1 MAAEATMTAKGS
13 KRGARVLSVALLAA
27 IGAYLADRVMLFTTP
42 PPAVPGAS
50 AAQTLAPAYDRQRL
64 LQTTLFGTAAAP
76 SNAGPVVN
84 APETRLALTLHGL
97 FSGNSES
104 SALISAAGGQPRR
117 YLEGASL
124 PGGAVLAEVQ
134 KDQVL
139 LRRQGQLEVLR
150 FPKGAAAAGFRTQ
163 GTGPSAASAV
173 LSALPPTLPGV
184 QDTRRPQNASANP
197 SSSRQRSVSA
207 RATPSASASYGS
219 GANAFSP
226 RSALRAFQGALAEQ
240 GEAALASY
248 GLAPASGAGGLEINN
263 QVPAAALAQVG
274 LRPGDR
280 ILSVNGQGVDGLAQN
295 PQQIDAVLAS
305 GSARLE
311 IQRGQRTFF
320 VTAPIPE

>member
-1 MAAEATMTAKGS
+1 MTAKGS
-13 KRGARVLSVALLAA
+13 KQGARVLTLALLVAL
-27 IGAYLADRVMLFTTP
+27 GAYLADRVILFTTP
-42 PPAVPGAS
+42 PPTIPGTTATP
-50 AAQTLAPAYDRQRL
+50 APKPAYDRQRL
-64 LQTTLFGTAAAP
+64 LQTALFGTAAGP
-76 SNAGPVVN
+76 SSAGLVVN

-97 FSGNSES
+97 FSGSSES

-117 YLEGASL
+117 YLEGAAL

-150 FPKGAAAAGFRTQ
+150 FPKGAAAAGFRAQSTS
-163 GTGPSAASAV
+163 SAPEGAA
-173 LSALPPTLPGV
+173 LSALPSTLPGV
-184 QDTRRPQNASANP
+184 RDTRRPQGPNASP
-197 SSSRQRSVSA
+197 SPSRQRDANPV
-207 RATPSASASYGS
+207 ASASSTG
-219 GANAFSP
+219 GASAFSP

-248 GLAPASGAGGLEINN
+248 GLAPASGGAGLEINN

>member
-1 MAAEATMTAKGS
+1 MAPEATMTANGS
-13 KRGARVLSVALLAA
+13 NRGARVLSLALLVAL
-27 IGAYLADRVMLFTTP
+27 GAYLADRVMLFTTP
-42 PPAVPGAS
+42 PPAVPGARVTP
-50 AAQTLAPAYDRQRL
+50 ATAPAYDRQRL
-64 LQTTLFGTAAAP
+64 LQAALFGTAAGP
-76 SNAGPVVN
+76 SAAGPVAN

-139 LRRQGQLEVLR
+139 LRRQGQLEALR
-150 FPKGAAAAGFRTQ
+150 FPKGAAAAGFRAQ
-163 GTGPSAASAV
+163 GAGSAADSAA
-173 LSALPPTLPGV
+173 LSALPSTLAGV
-184 QDTRRPQNASANP
+184 QDTRQRQSASVGS
-197 SSSRQRSVSA
+197 SSSRPR
-207 RATPSASASYGS
+207 SASDLARRPTSAPGAGS
-219 GANAFSP
+219 ANVFSP
-226 RSALRAFQGALAEQ
+226 RSSLRAFQGALAEQ
-240 GEAALASY
+240 GDAALASY
-248 GLAPASGAGGLEINN
+248 GLAPASGGGLEINN

>member
-1 MAAEATMTAKGS
+1 MTASGS
-13 KRGARVLSVALLAA
+13 KHGARALSLALL
-27 IGAYLADRVMLFTTP
+27 IVLGAYLADRVILFTTL
-42 PPAVPGAS
+42 PPAVPGGTATP
-50 AAQTLAPAYDRQRL
+50 ALAPAYDRQRL
-64 LQTTLFGTAAAP
+64 QQTALFGTATGP
-76 SNAGPVVN
+76 SAAGPVVN

-97 FSGNSES
+97 FSGSSES
-104 SALISAAGGQPRR
+104 SALIAAAGGQPRR
-117 YLEGASL
+117 YLEGAAL

-139 LRRQGQLEVLR
+139 LRRQGLLEVLR
-150 FPKGAAAAGFRTQ
+150 FPKGAASSGFRPQ
-163 GTGPSAASAV
+163 GAGAPADGTAP
-173 LSALPPTLPGV
+173 SALPSTLPGV
-184 QDTRRPQNASANP
+184 RAAGRPQGANGSQSPSQPRRP
-197 SSSRQRSVSA
+197 SSIA
-207 RATPSASASYGS
+207 ASASGAGS
-219 GANAFSP
+219 AFSP

-248 GLAPASGAGGLEINN
+248 GLAPATGGAGLEINN

>member
-117 YLEGASL
+117 YLERASYLGERCSRRSKRIKCFSDARASSRSSVFRRAQL
-124 PGGAVLAEVQ
+124 PQAFVPRARVPPPPAPYSPLSRRPCREFRIRAGPGTLAQ
-134 KDQVL
+134 I
-139 LRRQGQLEVLR
+139 RPRPG
-150 FPKGAAAAGFRTQ
+150 
-163 GTGPSAASAV
+163 SAA
-173 LSALPPTLPGV
+173 
-184 QDTRRPQNASANP
+184 
-197 SSSRQRSVSA
+197 
-207 RATPSASASYGS
+207 
-219 GANAFSP
+219 
-226 RSALRAFQGALAEQ
+226 
-240 GEAALASY
+240 
-248 GLAPASGAGGLEINN
+248 
-263 QVPAAALAQVG
+263 
-274 LRPGDR
+274 
-280 ILSVNGQGVDGLAQN
+280 
-295 PQQIDAVLAS
+295 
-305 GSARLE
+305 
-311 IQRGQRTFF
+311 
-320 VTAPIPE
+320 

>member
-76 SNAGPVVN
+76 LQRRS
-84 APETRLALTLHGL
+84 
-97 FSGNSES
+97 
-104 SALISAAGGQPRR
+104 GGQCAGNPPCPHAPRTLQR
-117 YLEGASL
+117 KQRIERPDLRRRWAAAALFRRGLL
-124 PGGAVLAEVQ
+124 PGGLGA
-134 KDQVL
+134 
-139 LRRQGQLEVLR
+139 RGG
-150 FPKGAAAAGFRTQ
+150 PKGSSASPTPGPARGPPFSEGAAAAGFRTQ

-184 QDTRRPQNASANP
+184 QDTRRPRNASANP

-240 GEAALASY
+240 GRQPLRAMASPPPA
-248 GLAPASGAGGLEINN
+248 APAAGNN

-295 PQQIDAVLAS
+295 PQQIDAVPSLRR
-305 GSARLE
+305 ARLE
-311 IQRGQRTFF
+311 VNMTGEPFS
-320 VTAPIPE
+320 

>member
-1 MAAEATMTAKGS
+1 MAAEATMTANGS
-13 KRGARVLSVALLAA
+13 KRGARALSVALLIAL
-27 IGAYLADRVMLFTTP
+27 GTYLADRVMLFTTP
-42 PPAVPGAS
+42 PPAVPGAT
-50 AAQTLAPAYDRQRL
+50 ATPALTPAYDRQRL
-64 LQTTLFGTAAAP
+64 LQTALFGTAAGP
-76 SNAGPVVN
+76 SAAGPVMN

-97 FSGNSES
+97 FSGSSES

-150 FPKGAAAAGFRTQ
+150 FPKGAAAAGFRAQ
-163 GTGPSAASAV
+163 GTGSAA
-173 LSALPPTLPGV
+173 LSALPSALPGV
-184 QDTRRPQNASANP
+184 QDRRRASVTP
-197 SSSRQRSVSA
+197 TLSRQRSASA
-207 RATPSASASYGS
+207 LGSASASAPGS
-219 GANAFSP
+219 GSANAFSP

-240 GEAALASY
+240 GESALASY
-248 GLAPASGAGGLEINN
+248 GLAPASGGAGLEINN

>member
-1 MAAEATMTAKGS
+1 MTARGS
-13 KRGARVLSVALLAA
+13 RRGARLLSLALLVAL
-27 IGAYLADRVMLFTTP
+27 GAYLADRVLLFTTP
-42 PPAVPGAS
+42 LPAMPGAE
-50 AAQTLAPAYDRQRL
+50 AAPALAPAYDRQRL
-64 LQTTLFGTAAAP
+64 LQTALFGTAAGP
-76 SNAGPVVN
+76 SASGPVVN

-97 FSGNSES
+97 FSGSSES

-124 PGGAVLAEVQ
+124 PGGAVLTEVQ

-150 FPKGAAAAGFRTQ
+150 FPKGAASEGFRAQ
-163 GTGPSAASAV
+163 GTGGLGNGAA
-173 LSALPPTLPGV
+173 LSALPSALPGV
-184 QDTRRPQNASANP
+184 RDRRRPQNASVSP
-197 SSSRQRSVSA
+197 SSLRQRSADALAS
-207 RATPSASASYGS
+207 PSASALGTDRSS
-219 GANAFSP
+219 AFSP

-248 GLAPASGAGGLEINN
+248 GLAPASGGAGLEINN

-274 LRPGDR
+274 LRAGDR
-280 ILSVNGQGVDGLAQN
+280 ILTVNGQGVDGLAQN

>member
-150 FPKGAAAAGFRTQ
+150 LPKGAAAAGFRTQ

-184 QDTRRPQNASANP
+184 QDTRRPRNASANP

-226 RSALRAFQGALAEQ
+226 RSRPARLPGRAR
-240 GEAALASY
+240 
-248 GLAPASGAGGLEINN
+248 GAGGGSPCELWPSPP
-263 QVPAAALAQVG
+263 PAAPAAWKLIT
-274 LRPGDR
+274 RCP
-280 ILSVNGQGVDGLAQN
+280 
-295 PQQIDAVLAS
+295 PQLWPRWACARGIAS
-305 GSARLE
+305 CRSMARAW
-311 IQRGQRTFF
+311 
-320 VTAPIPE
+320 TAWRKIPNKLMRC

>member
-1 MAAEATMTAKGS
+1 MTAKGS

-184 QDTRRPQNASANP
+184 QDTRRPRNASANP
-197 SSSRQRSVSA
+197 SSSRQRSVECPGDALSKCFLRERRQRFLAAICPA
-207 RATPSASASYGS
+207 RLPG
-219 GANAFSP
+219 
-226 RSALRAFQGALAEQ
+226 RAR
-240 GEAALASY
+240 
-248 GLAPASGAGGLEINN
+248 GAGGGSPCELW
-263 QVPAAALAQVG
+263 P
-274 LRPGDR
+274 RPR
-280 ILSVNGQGVDGLAQN
+280 QRRR
-295 PQQIDAVLAS
+295 
-305 GSARLE
+305 RL
-311 IQRGQRTFF
+311 GN
-320 VTAPIPE
+320 

>member
-1 MAAEATMTAKGS
+1 MAAEATMTANGS
-13 KRGARVLSVALLAA
+13 KRGARVLSLALLVAL
-27 IGAYLADRVMLFTTP
+27 GTYLADRVMLFTTP
-42 PPAVPGAS
+42 PPAVPGAT
-50 AAQTLAPAYDRQRL
+50 ATPALAPAYDRQRL
-64 LQTTLFGTAAAP
+64 LQTPLFGTVAGP
-76 SNAGPVVN
+76 SAAGPVVN

-97 FSGNSES
+97 FSGSSES

-150 FPKGAAAAGFRTQ
+150 FPKGAAAAGFRAQ
-163 GTGPSAASAV
+163 GTGSSADGPALTA
-173 LSALPPTLPGV
+173 LSSTLPGIR
-184 QDTRRPQNASANP
+184 DTRRPQNASASP
-197 SSSRQRSVSA
+197 SSPQQRSTSPLRTASVSA
-207 RATPSASASYGS
+207 AGTGS
-219 GANAFSP
+219 AFSP

-248 GLAPASGAGGLEINN
+248 GLAPASGGAGLEINN

>member
-1 MAAEATMTAKGS
+1 
-13 KRGARVLSVALLAA
+13 
-27 IGAYLADRVMLFTTP
+27 
-42 PPAVPGAS
+42 
-50 AAQTLAPAYDRQRL
+50 
-64 LQTTLFGTAAAP
+64 
-76 SNAGPVVN
+76 VVN

-97 FSGNSES
+97 FSGSSES

-150 FPKGAAAAGFRTQ
+150 FPKGAAAAGFRAQ
-163 GTGPSAASAV
+163 GTGSAA
-173 LSALPPTLPGV
+173 LSALPSALPGV
-184 QDTRRPQNASANP
+184 QDRRSASVTP
-197 SSSRQRSVSA
+197 TLSRQRSASA
-207 RATPSASASYGS
+207 LGSASASAPGS
-219 GANAFSP
+219 GSANAFSP

-240 GEAALASY
+240 GESALASY
-248 GLAPASGAGGLEINN
+248 GLAPASGGAGLEINN

>member
-13 KRGARVLSVALLAA
+13 KRGARVLSLALLVAL
-27 IGAYLADRVMLFTTP
+27 GAYLADRVMLFTTP
-42 PPAVPGAS
+42 PPAVPGAT
-50 AAQTLAPAYDRQRL
+50 AAPVLAPTYDRQRL
-64 LQTTLFGTAAAP
+64 LQTALFGTAAGPAT
-76 SNAGPVVN
+76 AGPAVN

-97 FSGNSES
+97 FSGSSES

-139 LRRQGQLEVLR
+139 LRRQGQLEALR
-150 FPKGAAAAGFRTQ
+150 FPKGAAAAGFRAQ
-163 GTGPSAASAV
+163 GAGNSADGAA
-173 LSALPPTLPGV
+173 LSALPSTLPGIR
-184 QDTRRPQNASANP
+184 DTRRPQSTSPNLSP
-197 SSSRQRSVSA
+197 SRQRSASTLG
-207 RATPSASASYGS
+207 TPSVGTPGTAS
-219 GANAFSP
+219 AFSP

-248 GLAPASGAGGLEINN
+248 GLAPASGGAGLEINN

-280 ILSVNGQGVDGLAQN
+280 ILTVNGQGVDGLAQN

>member
-1 MAAEATMTAKGS
+1 MAAEATMTANGS
-13 KRGARVLSVALLAA
+13 KRGARALSVALLIAL
-27 IGAYLADRVMLFTTP
+27 GTYLADRVMLFTTP
-42 PPAVPGAS
+42 PPAVPGAT
-50 AAQTLAPAYDRQRL
+50 ATPALTPAYDRQRL
-64 LQTTLFGTAAAP
+64 LQTALFGTAAGP
-76 SNAGPVVN
+76 SAAGPVMN

-97 FSGNSES
+97 FSGSSES

-117 YLEGASL
+117 YL
-124 PGGAVLAEVQ
+124 GGA
-134 KDQVL
+134 
-139 LRRQGQLEVLR
+139 
-150 FPKGAAAAGFRTQ
+150 
-163 GTGPSAASAV
+163 
-173 LSALPPTLPGV
+173 
-184 QDTRRPQNASANP
+184 
-197 SSSRQRSVSA
+197 
-207 RATPSASASYGS
+207 SASAPGS
-219 GANAFSP
+219 GSANAFSP

-240 GEAALASY
+240 GESALASY
-248 GLAPASGAGGLEINN
+248 GLAPASGGAGLEINN

>member
-1 MAAEATMTAKGS
+1 MTANGS
-13 KRGARVLSVALLAA
+13 KRGARVLSLALLVAL
-27 IGAYLADRVMLFTTP
+27 GTYLADRVMLFTTP
-42 PPAVPGAS
+42 PPAVPGAT
-50 AAQTLAPAYDRQRL
+50 ATPALAPAYDRQRL
-64 LQTTLFGTAAAP
+64 LQTALFGTAAGP
-76 SNAGPVVN
+76 STAGPVVN

-97 FSGNSES
+97 FSGSSES

-150 FPKGAAAAGFRTQ
+150 FPKGAAAAGFRAQ
-163 GTGPSAASAV
+163 GTGSAADGPALTA
-173 LSALPPTLPGV
+173 LSSTLPGIR
-184 QDTRRPQNASANP
+184 DTRRPQNASASP
-197 SSSRQRSVSA
+197 SSPQQRSASTPPGAPSA
-207 RATPSASASYGS
+207 RAPGTGS
-219 GANAFSP
+219 ANAFSP

-248 GLAPASGAGGLEINN
+248 GLAPASGGAGLEINN

>member
-1 MAAEATMTAKGS
+1 MTAKGS
-13 KRGARVLSVALLAA
+13 KHGARALSLALLVVL
-27 IGAYLADRVMLFTTP
+27 GTYLADRVILFTTP
-42 PPAVPGAS
+42 PPAVPGAQ
-50 AAQTLAPAYDRQRL
+50 AAPALAPAYDRQRL
-64 LQTTLFGTAAAP
+64 LQTALFGTATGP
-76 SNAGPVVN
+76 STAGPVVN

-97 FSGNSES
+97 FSGSSES
-104 SALISAAGGQPRR
+104 SALIAAAGGQPRR

-124 PGGAVLAEVQ
+124 PGGAVLSEVQ

-150 FPKGAAAAGFRTQ
+150 FPKGAAAAGFRAQ
-163 GTGPSAASAV
+163 GVGASVDGVAP
-173 LSALPPTLPGV
+173 SALPSTLPGV
-184 QDTRRPQNASANP
+184 RDTRRAQSASVSP
-197 SSSRQRSVSA
+197 SPSRQD
-207 RATPSASASYGS
+207 SASAPGTRSASARNPG

-226 RSALRAFQGALAEQ
+226 RSALRDFQGALAEQ

-248 GLAPASGAGGLEINN
+248 GLAPASGGAGLEINN

-311 IQRGQRTFF
+311 IQRGERTFF

>member
-1 MAAEATMTAKGS
+1 MTAEGS
-13 KRGARVLSVALLAA
+13 KRGARVLSLALLVAL
-27 IGAYLADRVMLFTTP
+27 GAYLADRVMLFTTP
-42 PPAVPGAS
+42 PPAIPGAT
-50 AAQTLAPAYDRQRL
+50 ATPALAPAYDRQRL
-64 LQTTLFGTAAAP
+64 LQTPLFGTVAGP
-76 SNAGPVVN
+76 SAAGPVVN

-97 FSGNSES
+97 FSGSSES

-139 LRRQGQLEVLR
+139 LRRQGQLEALR
-150 FPKGAAAAGFRTQ
+150 FPKGAAAAGFRAQ
-163 GTGPSAASAV
+163 GASSAADGAA
-173 LSALPPTLPGV
+173 LAALPSTLPGV
-184 QDTRRPQNASANP
+184 QDTRRPQAASASP
-197 SSSRQRSVSA
+197 SASRQRSASTPGPPSA
-207 RATPSASASYGS
+207 RAPGTGS
-219 GANAFSP
+219 ANAFSP

-248 GLAPASGAGGLEINN
+248 GLAPASGGAGLEINN

>member
-1 MAAEATMTAKGS
+1 MAAEATMTANGS
-13 KRGARVLSVALLAA
+13 KRGARVLSLALLVAL
-27 IGAYLADRVMLFTTP
+27 GAYLADRVMLFTTP
-42 PPAVPGAS
+42 PPAVPGAT
-50 AAQTLAPAYDRQRL
+50 AVPTLAPAYDRQRL
-64 LQTTLFGTAAAP
+64 LQTALFGTAAGPA
-76 SNAGPVVN
+76 ARGPVVN

-97 FSGNSES
+97 FSGSSES

-150 FPKGAAAAGFRTQ
+150 FPKGAAAAGFRAE
-163 GTGPSAASAV
+163 GAGGAADGPA
-173 LSALPPTLPGV
+173 LSALPSTLPGV
-184 QDTRRPQNASANP
+184 RDTRRPQNASVGSP
-197 SSSRQRSVSA
+197 SSPQRSAGALAS
-207 RATPSASASYGS
+207 PSASTPGS
-219 GANAFSP
+219 AFSP

-248 GLAPASGAGGLEINN
+248 GLAPASGGAGLEINN